1 MKKNQN
7 PSQKLIKASKNIFGF
22 NLHILNSSG
31 EGGNKV
37 SKDPVIPV
45 RRNKQKC
52 LFPQTR
58 RLFILKA
65 KRCF

>member
-37 SKDPVIPV
+37 SKDPVHKITS
-45 RRNKQKC
+45 N
-52 LFPQTR
+52 
-58 RLFILKA
+58 
-65 KRCF
+65 